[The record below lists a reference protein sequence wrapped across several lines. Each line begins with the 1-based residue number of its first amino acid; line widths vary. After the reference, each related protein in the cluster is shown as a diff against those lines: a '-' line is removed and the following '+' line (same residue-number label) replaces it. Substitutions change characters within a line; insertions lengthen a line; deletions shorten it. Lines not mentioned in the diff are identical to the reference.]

1 MSETATTTRTPEEN
15 RTFYNRRLREKR
27 AKGHSLEMITKYA
40 AQSPVPL
47 DQLDLTPEE
56 LAEIERCR
64 REEAERKERIR
75 VESEE
80 RVRQE
85 LARRRAQ
92 VEAVGAKAKEA
103 TADKIV
109 PVDTAVYDELGALD
123 VVLVSISF
131 HPTKDGREWK
141 GQALGNDCKTK
152 WEGRP
157 QQYNVEAK
165 DYRLRW
171 WYADWK
177 EVPDPLTKA
186 LQSAEWVRAWLGS
199 NFPGSETTLLGTIDF
214 HVATRTAVLEYKH
227 LPDMSDVAVLFDILG
242 KYGVATVNIEF
253 HTEDSSVVSTGVNF
267 LGADGNGMEFD
278 IEDVP
283 EDGGGCLFDAFDE
296 HWKEYAR
303 EAIMGDTFRPRYA
316 HADDGAFFQDASG
329 TVTFNIRERKVSLSA
344 IATVERVV
352 EEEEDI
358 EETWE
363 VDTTET
369 EAAA

>member
-1 MSETATTTRTPEEN
+1 
-15 RTFYNRRLREKR
+15 
-27 AKGHSLEMITKYA
+27 
-40 AQSPVPL
+40 
-47 DQLDLTPEE
+47 
-56 LAEIERCR
+56 
-64 REEAERKERIR
+64 
-75 VESEE
+75 
-80 RVRQE
+80 
-85 LARRRAQ
+85 
-92 VEAVGAKAKEA
+92 
-103 TADKIV
+103 
-109 PVDTAVYDELGALD
+109 
-123 VVLVSISF
+123 
-131 HPTKDGREWK
+131 
-141 GQALGNDCKTK
+141 
-152 WEGRP
+152 
-157 QQYNVEAK
+157 
-165 DYRLRW
+165 
-171 WYADWK
+171 
-177 EVPDPLTKA
+177 
-186 LQSAEWVRAWLGS
+186 VRAWLGS
-199 NFPGSETTLLGTIDF
+199 NFPGSETPLLDTIDF
-214 HVATRTAVLEYKH
+214 YVATRTAVLDYKH
-227 LPDMSDVAVLFDILG
+227 LSDMSDVAVIFDILSQH
-242 KYGVATVNIEF
+242 GVATVNIEF